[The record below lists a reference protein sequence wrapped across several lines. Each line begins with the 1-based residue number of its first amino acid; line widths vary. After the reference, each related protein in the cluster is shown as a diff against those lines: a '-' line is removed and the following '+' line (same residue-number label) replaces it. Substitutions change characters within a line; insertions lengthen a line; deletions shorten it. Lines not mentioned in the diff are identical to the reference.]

1 MVRAVYL
8 SEDEPMT
15 ENQGR
20 LAGRVV
26 LLTGAAGGI
35 GRVYAR
41 RLAREG
47 ARLALIDLDGE
58 GVRSLAGEC
67 ADIGAETFDV
77 VADVSDPPAARRAV
91 DEAASRFGGLDAL
104 VNNAALF
111 STLPARPFEEI
122 PPDELDRVLAVNV
135 RGPFVLC
142 QAVVPH
148 LRRRGGGKIVNVG
161 SGIILSASPGM
172 AHYIASK
179 GAIFAMTRALARE
192 LGGDGITVNTLAPG
206 FTLTD
211 VLRARTDQPVERSR
225 SARAL
230 ARDETPEDLEGTL
243 VYLLSS
249 DSDFVTGQM
258 LVVNGGGQFW

>member
-1 MVRAVYL
+1 
-8 SEDEPMT
+8 MT
-15 ENQGR
+15 R

-26 LLTGAAGGI
+26 ILTGAAAGI

-47 ARLALIDLDGE
+47 ARLVLVDIDAE
-58 GVRSLAGEC
+58 GVREAAAEC
-67 ADIGAETFDV
+67 RALGAEAIDL
-77 VADVSDPPAARRAV
+77 VADVSDAAAARAAV
-91 DEAASRFGGLDAL
+91 DDCATRMGGLDAL

-111 STLPARPFEEI
+111 STLPNRPFEEI

-142 QAVVPH
+142 QAAVPH
-148 LRRRGGGKIVNVG
+148 MRRRGGGKIVNVA
-161 SGIILSASPGM
+161 SGIILSATPGL

-179 GAIFAMTRALARE
+179 GAVFALTRALARE
-192 LGGDGITVNTLAPG
+192 LGPSGITVNTLAPG

-211 VLRARTDQPVERSR
+211 AVRARQDPHEAAIRQTRPLGRDQV
-225 SARAL
+225 
-230 ARDETPEDLEGTL
+230 PEDLEGTL
-243 VYLLSS
+243 VYLLSP

-258 LVVNGGGQFW
+258 VVVNGGSQFW

>member
-1 MVRAVYL
+1 M
-8 SEDEPMT
+8 ED
-15 ENQGR
+15 GR
-20 LAGRVV
+20 RLTNRVV
-26 LLTGAAGGI
+26 VLTGAAGGI

-47 ARLALIDLDGE
+47 ARLSLVDVDAGGLGAVVAECHELGGE
-58 GVRSLAGEC
+58 AIE
-67 ADIGAETFDV
+67 V
-77 VADVSDPPAARRAV
+77 VADVSDPAAARGAV
-91 DEAASRFGGLDAL
+91 DETAERLGGIDAL

-111 STLPARPFEEI
+111 STLPNRPFDEI
-122 PPDELDRVLAVNV
+122 PPDEVDRVLAVNV

-148 LRRRGGGKIVNVG
+148 LRRRGGGKIVNIG

-172 AHYIASK
+172 AHYIVSK
-179 GAIFAMTRALARE
+179 GAIFALTRALARE

-211 VLRARTDQPVERSR
+211 ALRTRTDQPVERSR

-243 VYLLSS
+243 VYLLSA